1 VVQAWLGFIWS
12 LRDDLVATPRLLR
25 ELMILRTTVRHA
37 SAYEWHHHSL
47 MANELG
53 EEKLAAVAD
62 RREADVFDDG
72 ERTVLAL
79 ADEICDGEVPGS
91 LAHEVEQRFAA
102 GGSSSLR

>member
-1 VVQAWLGFIWS
+1 
-12 LRDDLVATPRLLR
+12 
-25 ELMILRTTVRHA
+25 MILRTTVRHA

-62 RREADVFDDG
+62 WREADVFDDG

-79 ADEICDGEVPGS
+79 ADAICDGEVPGS
-91 LAHEVEQRFAA
+91 RLAHEVEQRF
-102 GGSSSLR
+102 GSRGLVELAVRSADGQ